1 MSQACARW
9 RGDVGAYLVGAL
21 DGDARARVI
30 AHLETCA
37 GCRCDYD
44 ELAPVR
50 GVLSQLAGPDAA
62 PRAGGPGRFWGQPP
76 GGAPLPPLRPVR
88 TGAGRRWLAGAA
100 AAVAAG
106 AIAVLAA
113 AGLAPS
119 VPTFRAYDQA
129 TGVHGAAQLRAA
141 PTGAEIDLAV
151 AGLPAGER
159 CVMLA
164 VSGRGSDVAGT
175 WSATYDGTARVAGT
189 SAIPPGRLT
198 SLRIESA
205 GGRLLLTIPVRP
217 PGHDQVPVVPMR

>member
-1 MSQACARW
+1 MSQACAQW

-21 DGDARARVI
+21 AGDARVQVI
-30 AHLETCA
+30 AHLEACA
-37 GCRCDYD
+37 GCRREYD
-44 ELAPVR
+44 ELIPVR
-50 GVLSQLAGPDAA
+50 GLLSQLAGPDAA

-76 GGAPLPPLRPVR
+76 GGAPLPSLRPVR
-88 TGAGRRWLAGAA
+88 PGAGRGWRAGAA

-106 AIAVLAA
+106 AAAVLVA

-119 VPTFRAYDQA
+119 APTFRAYDRS
-129 TGVHGAAQLRAA
+129 TGVHGEAQLHAA

-175 WSATYDGTARVAGT
+175 WDATYSGTARVAGT
-189 SAIPPGRLT
+189 TAIPLRQLT
-198 SLRIESA
+198 SVRVESA
-205 GGRLLLTIPVRP
+205 GGRLLLTIAVRP
-217 PGHDQVPVVPMR
+217 PGPGPVPVTPMR

>member
-1 MSQACARW
+1 MSRACAAW

-21 DGDARARVI
+21 DDDARARVI

-50 GVLSQLAGPDAA
+50 GLLSQLAGPDAA

-76 GGAPLPPLRPVR
+76 GGVPLPPLRPVR
-88 TGAGRRWLAGAA
+88 GAARRWLAGAA
-100 AAVAAG
+100 IAVAAG
-106 AIAVLAA
+106 AVAVLAA

-119 VPTFRAYDQA
+119 APTFRAYDPS
-129 TGVHGAAQLRAA
+129 TGVRGEAQLHAA
-141 PTGAEIDLAV
+141 PTGTEIGLAV
-151 AGLPAGER
+151 AGLPAGGR

-164 VSGRGSDVAGT
+164 VAGRGSDIAGT
-175 WSATYDGTARVAGT
+175 WTATYDGTARVAGT
-189 SAIPPGRLT
+189 SAIPLGRLT

-217 PGHDQVPVVPMR
+217 PGHGQVPAMPMR